1 MIFSI
6 LFNYI
11 NELLHDLQ
19 NDNIESGTYYF
30 RSPENRPKVKS
41 RLLNK
46 TLGTYMNAA
55 LILYLF
61 YFIHFAF
68 STVIV
73 VANRAL
79 VVAAFNKHVLATSDQ
94 VCLFDIQLTLKI
106 RHASNS
112 WDMS

>member
-30 RSPENRPKVKS
+30 RSPESPKVKS

-94 VCLFDIQLTLKI
+94 VCLFVC
-106 RHASNS
+106 
-112 WDMS
+112 

>member
-1 MIFSI
+1 MTTLSQVHIISD
-6 LFNYI
+6 
-11 NELLHDLQ
+11 HRKTHQ
-19 NDNIESGTYYF
+19 
-30 RSPENRPKVKS
+30 
-41 RLLNK
+41 RLKADYWVAQK
-46 TLGTYMNAA
+46 TSGTYMNAA

-106 RHASNS
+106 RHASNF